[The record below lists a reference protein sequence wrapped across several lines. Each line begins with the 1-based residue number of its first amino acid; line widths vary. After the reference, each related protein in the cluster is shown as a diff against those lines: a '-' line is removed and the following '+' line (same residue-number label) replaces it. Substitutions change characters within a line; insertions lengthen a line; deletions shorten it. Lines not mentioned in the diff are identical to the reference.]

1 MLRKS
6 LLTAAAAAG
15 LALSLNAAPSYAQD
29 VFTVDKLTY
38 LTFSGPV
45 RMPGVTLPA
54 GTYRFHLADDTV
66 SRKVVQVMSRDRHT
80 VYGMFNTVS
89 DWRPVV
95 TSETTVTFKE
105 TRADAPPAVRS
116 LFYAGEHQGYEFIYP
131 KMKPAIAIDE
141 STTKQQSVTHV
152 EQNVAENR
160 TAPAAIEPEP
170 EPQAPAP
177 APESAAPAPQ
187 PDRDRGQER
196 GTSGI
201 ENKELPKTA
210 STMPFFGLLG
220 FGAMFIGFGVSAL
233 RRRLS

>member
-1 MLRKS
+1 MFRHA
-6 LLTAAAAAG
+6 LLSAAATAG
-15 LALSLNAAPSYAQD
+15 LALSLNAAPSYGQD
-29 VFTVDKLTY
+29 VFTVDKLTF

-54 GTYRFHLADDTV
+54 GTYRFHLADSGELS
-66 SRKVVQVMSRDRHT
+66 SRKVIQVMSRDRHT

-141 STTKQQSVTHV
+141 FTTKQQAVTHV

-160 TAPAAIEPEP
+160 TAPAAIEPQP
-170 EPQAPAP
+170 EPQAQSEQLAP
-177 APESAAPAPQ
+177 PSAPEERPAA
-187 PDRDRGQER
+187 
-196 GTSGI
+196 TSGI
-201 ENKELPKTA
+201 AESKELPKTS
-210 STMPFFGLLG
+210 STMPSFGLLG
-220 FGAMFIGFGVSAL
+220 FGAMFLGFGVSAL